1 MNFNIMKRW
10 EVILIYTFTSVQIVT
25 YIEKP
30 HIDFHYKVMIYVL
43 IYIIAH
49 VDLNRQY
56 KKGKEKE
63 MEKGKKKHGLDKKA
77 IDYGTHTIY
86 YLLGVGSP
94 FSSTF
99 VARA

>member
-49 VDLNRQY
+49 VDLDRQY
-56 KKGKEKE
+56 RKRKGNGKREEKTWFRQ
-63 MEKGKKKHGLDKKA
+63 KSYRLWDS
-77 IDYGTHTIY
+77 Y
-86 YLLGVGSP
+86 YLLGAGSP